1 MIITTRVCYKMKK
14 GHSTLVMFPFA
25 PPQSSSDH
33 VCIPPSLVS
42 LSHPSYSLFCFTNTL
57 IIHSCSPFSARAT
70 WTHTNSCTQYNG
82 KSKKWVGRF
91 AFSICLRP
99 SDTLHRLWHGN
110 RKPRRWSDK
119 AKSEKRQSKLRATQR
134 ERERDVVSARGWLQI
149 KGQHSR
155 NSFLLRP
162 SSSALPAALSSR
174 LLIREEMAS
183 PTPEDLQTS

>member
-1 MIITTRVCYKMKK
+1 MIITTCVCYKMKK

-70 WTHTNSCTQYNG
+70 WTHTNSCTQYNE

-99 SDTLHRLWHGN
+99 SETLLRLWHGN

-119 AKSEKRQSKLRATQR
+119 AKWEKKTEQAKSNTA
-134 ERERDVVSARGWLQI
+134 RERDVVSARGWLQI